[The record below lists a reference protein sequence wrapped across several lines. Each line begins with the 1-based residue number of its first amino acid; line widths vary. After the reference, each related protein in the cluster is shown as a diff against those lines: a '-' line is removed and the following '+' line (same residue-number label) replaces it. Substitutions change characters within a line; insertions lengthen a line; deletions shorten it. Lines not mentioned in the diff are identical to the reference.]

1 MRCRERRKK
10 ITERVIKMSNNK
22 KHAVDKETA
31 KTIYQEVAAIISNHT
46 TSGADNSRVENIA
59 DDITA
64 LFSETY
70 GVNTAPSKPF
80 DDYTWAEIA
89 EIAERGEAVDIF
101 SVGDF
106 KTVTL
111 YTGEI
116 IKVVILGFNHD
127 TVSGTNAVAGITLGL
142 RDMLDG
148 EFEMNEQDTNAGG
161 WDKSKMR
168 NVYMPR
174 FLKLLPAELQAV
186 IKTVDKKTGA
196 GGGSNKLITSH
207 DKLFL
212 FSQIEVD
219 NDDTY
224 TAGGE
229 GKQYP
234 YFEDEGNCVK
244 KRGGSANAW
253 WLRSPLAGY
262 SNYFRIVISLG
273 DVNYYNAS
281 NTYGV
286 SFGFCI

>member
-1 MRCRERRKK
+1 
-10 ITERVIKMSNNK
+10 MSNNK
-22 KHAVDKETA
+22 KYAVDKETA

-59 DDITA
+59 DDIVA

-89 EIAERGEAVDIF
+89 AIAERGEAADIF

-127 TVSGTNAVAGITLGL
+127 TISGTNAAAGITLGL

-148 EFEMNEQDTNAGG
+148 EFEMNEQYTNAGG

-196 GGGSNKLITSH
+196 GGGSNKLITSQ

-212 FSQIEVD
+212 FSQKEVI

-244 KRGGSANAW
+244 NRGGSALTW
-253 WLRSPLAGY
+253 WLRSPYTSGSPTFRYFY
-262 SNYFRIVISLG
+262 SSG
-273 DVNYYNAS
+273 TVNGSSDANNA
-281 NTYGV
+281 YGV